1 MYTYG
6 NMYLINSYRFGGG
19 AAPVDPD
26 AQAFITAA
34 SITDPTQQSAINTLV
49 TDLKGYGI
57 WTKMKAIY
65 PFVGGTASS
74 HKFNLKDPRDLDAAF
89 RLVFNGGITH
99 NSNGITGN
107 GTNGYADTKF
117 IPKNNFTSSTD
128 RHLSFY
134 LRTNNQL
141 SGDRIDMG
149 TIDNGTTFVGQD
161 FLYNNSFNSQFRG
174 VLSSTIVETPTTDS
188 RGFSFVRKI
197 GADQSIFKNGTK
209 FTTTTGTGNSNGE
222 IPIWLCGISLGSTT
236 SNFFPYAPTNNQFA
250 FASIGDGLTDL
261 EASNFYTAVQS
272 FQTSLSRQV

>member
-1 MYTYG
+1 
-6 NMYLINSYRFGGG
+6 MYLINSYSFGGG
-19 AAPVDPD
+19 AAPVDTD

-57 WTKMKAIY
+57 WTKIKAAY

-74 HKFNLKDPRDLDAAF
+74 HKFNLKDPQDTDAAF
-89 RLVFNGGITH
+89 RLIFNGGVTH
-99 NSNGITGN
+99 SSNGILGN

-141 SGDRIDMG
+141 SGDRIDIG
-149 TIDNGTTFVGQD
+149 TIDNGTTSLGQD
-161 FLYNNSFNSQFRG
+161 LLYNNSLNTRLAG
-174 VLSSTIVETPTTDS
+174 VLSTTLVETPTTDS
-188 RGFSFVRKI
+188 KGFSFVRKI

-209 FTTTTGTGNSNGE
+209 FTTTTGTGNSTGE
-222 IPIWLCGISLGSTT
+222 LPIWICGISLGSTT
-236 SNFFPYAPTNNQFA
+236 SSFFPYAPTNNQFA

-261 EASNFYTAVQS
+261 EASNFYTAVQA
-272 FQTSLSRQV
+272 FQTTLGRQV